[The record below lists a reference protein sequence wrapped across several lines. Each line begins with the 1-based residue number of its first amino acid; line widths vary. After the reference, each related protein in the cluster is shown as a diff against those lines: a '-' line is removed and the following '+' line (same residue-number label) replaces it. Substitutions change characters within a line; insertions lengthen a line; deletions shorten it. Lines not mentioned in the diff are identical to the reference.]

1 MLRLVGKDGKLNINC
16 NKLYEFETGIE
27 VDPTKYEILK
37 AGQYLSI
44 TDIDTKDNT
53 FKVGLEQIT
62 VVDPDTLEETI
73 VDGDPLC
80 ELNLGEM
87 IYIKTSKFDAEAD
100 IINKNGNL
108 YQINKKFTDNI
119 GSVDA
124 ELKGNIKRIK
134 DDLTLIDL
142 DEGIYFTD
150 TGYIIIVDITFS
162 ELMRVSFSDVFAIDS
177 IADKAIPRWK
187 LQLLIDRAYGLVMDD
202 LQRFKDDF
210 IEQHKYLDIDNI
222 LALQAYKV
230 LSLYEYTTQ
239 EPSYKYSRM
248 YESMMKSYQPTYS
261 KSKDGGVEK
270 SRLYKK
276 SF

>member
-73 VDGDPLC
+73 IDGDPLC

-108 YQINKKFTDNI
+108 YQLNKKFTDNI
-119 GSVDA
+119 GSVDVD
-124 ELKGNIKRIK
+124 LTGNIKRIK